1 MATDDC
7 PNCGKPTATEYLERH
22 DSAYCSPITSP
33 ACWDW
38 EAALS
43 GPVHYLVDFMTDRTA
58 CGSDEGS
65 SSTGEGDVT
74 CPDCLARM

>member
-1 MATDDC
+1 MATDNC

-22 DSAYCSPITSP
+22 DSAYCSFITSP
-33 ACWDW
+33 DCW
-38 EAALS
+38 EVAS
-43 GPVHYLVDFMTDRTA
+43 GPVHYLVDLMTDRTA

-65 SSTGEGDVT
+65 GSSTHEGSVT